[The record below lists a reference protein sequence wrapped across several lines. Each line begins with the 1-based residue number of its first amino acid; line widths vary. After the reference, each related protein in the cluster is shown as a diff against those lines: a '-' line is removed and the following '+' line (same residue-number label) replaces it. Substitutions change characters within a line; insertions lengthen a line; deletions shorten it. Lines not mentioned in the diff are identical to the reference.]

1 MSRTKGAFKPH
12 WFAMIGPVVSL
23 PGYGY
28 LLGSNSDRF
37 ILAVSVTNEVEFIK
51 QGGAWNC
58 DCFRGAC
65 N

>member
-12 WFAMIGPVVSL
+12 WFARIGPVVSL

-28 LLGSNSDRF
+28 LLGSNSDRY
-37 ILAVSVTNEVEFIK
+37 ILAASVTNNVEFIE
-51 QGGAWNC
+51 QSGARNV
-58 DCFRGAC
+58 DCFRGAR